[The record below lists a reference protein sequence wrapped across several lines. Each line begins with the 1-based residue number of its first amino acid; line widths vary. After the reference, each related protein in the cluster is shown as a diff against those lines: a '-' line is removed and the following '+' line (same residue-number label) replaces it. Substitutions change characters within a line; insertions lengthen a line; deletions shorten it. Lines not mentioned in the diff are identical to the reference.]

1 MAAVTDHLRAFVHG
15 VRDSVVADRTVAVR
29 GAGTRM
35 LLDHERSGR
44 SADDVVT
51 APVGILDFQPD
62 EMIVRCGAG
71 TRLDDLRA
79 LLDQASQTLNVS
91 GHGSIGGAL
100 ARGWDDV
107 HRLGRGRLRDVVLE
121 MLVVDHRGRLLRL
134 GGPTV
139 KNVTGFD
146 LARVQVGALGTLG
159 FLGEVTLRTRP
170 RPLASQWIVIDDV
183 DRSRLAHLQRTLYR
197 PTSLLW
203 NGSRLWVHLE
213 GHPRDIDETILAV
226 SASEAEP
233 PSLPPHRWSMPP
245 SDGVTI
251 PLEPGDVLEVGVGLL
266 HRRQPAP
273 VRPVPALAIHRRLDD
288 EFNPDGRLNPQVVP
302 FGSRAGS

>member
-1 MAAVTDHLRAFVHG
+1 MALVAEHLRPLVDG
-15 VRDSVVADRTVAVR
+15 VRDAVTVHRTVAVQ
-29 GAGTRM
+29 GAGTRA

-44 SADDVVT
+44 TADDVVT
-51 APVGILDFQPD
+51 APAGILDFQPD

-71 TRLDDLRA
+71 TRLADLRA
-79 LLDQASQTLNVS
+79 ALDQASQSLNVA
-91 GHGSIGGAL
+91 GTGSIGGAL

-121 MLVVDHRGRLLRL
+121 ILMVDHRGRLLRL

-146 LARVQVGALGTLG
+146 LARIQVGALGTLG

-170 RPLASQWIVIDDV
+170 RPLTSRWIVIDDV
-183 DRSRLAHLQRTLYR
+183 DRTRLDRLQRAIYR

-213 GHPRDIDETILAV
+213 GHPRDIDETMSSFAAV
-226 SASEAEP
+226 EAEP
-233 PSLPPHRWSMPP
+233 PNVPPHRWSMTP
-245 SDGVTI
+245 SECTGT
-251 PLEPGDVLEVGVGLL
+251 PLEPDDIVEVGVGLV
-266 HRRQPAP
+266 HRHRPAP
-273 VRPVPALAIHRRLDD
+273 LRRIPALAIHRRLDD
-288 EFNPDGRLNPQVVP
+288 EFNPGGRLNPQIVP
-302 FGSRAGS
+302 FGSRSES